1 MTNIKLYKPSFVP
14 DRSLIFDTH
23 QQILDKFFD
32 EFFGSRKFFN
42 VNQTSYPKMDITE
55 DSDFLYVSCAV
66 PGILNEDLEIET
78 NKDDKTF
85 SIKGQTSSKYYS
97 SENTNHVHMRELK
110 HSSFSRTIRL
120 PDYVDI
126 EKCEAK
132 LRDGILSLKFHIYKT
147 EENKELP
154 SVKKITI
161 K

>member
-1 MTNIKLYKPSFVP
+1 MP

-42 VNQTSYPKMDITE
+42 VNQTSYPKMDIIE
-55 DSDFLYVSCAV
+55 DKDNLYVKCAV

-78 NKDDKTF
+78 NKDDRTLT
-85 SIKGQTSSKYYS
+85 IKGQTSSQYYS
-97 SENTNHVHMRELK
+97 PESYILAHIRELK

-120 PDYVDI
+120 PEYVDI
-126 EKCEAK
+126 EKCEAELK
-132 LRDGILSLKFHIYKT
+132 DGMLCLTFELFKQ
-147 EENKELP
+147 EEALP
-154 SVKKITI
+154 ESSVKKITV